1 MFAAIGDYLTAAR
14 GEICLLAQV
23 ENRKGLAA
31 LDDILAIDG
40 LDGVFIGPA
49 DLAADTGF
57 IGQAGQ
63 AEVKAAVTDAI
74 ERIVAS
80 CKAAGI
86 LTLDEDLQQQCRAL
100 GATFIATKID
110 VTLFARNM
118 RGSAQ
123 AASKRLRD

>member
-1 MFAAIGDYLTAAR
+1 M
-14 GEICLLAQV
+14 
-23 ENRKGLAA
+23 
-31 LDDILAIDG
+31 AIDG

-49 DLAADTGF
+49 DLAADMGF

-63 AEVKAAVTDAI
+63 AEV
-74 ERIVAS
+74 
-80 CKAAGI
+80 KAAGI

-100 GATFIATKID
+100 GATFIATEID